1 MRVKRDPEETRQ
13 EAAARRIDQGADKWA
28 ERCDTFVKTLRN
40 NARDLSPY
48 KRQVAQAWLKR
59 HCERLQATLDESE
72 GIAPL
77 GLDSMP
83 DD

>member
-1 MRVKRDPEETRQ
+1 MAVKRDPEETVQ
-13 EAAARRIDQGADKWA
+13 EAAARRIDKGADLWA
-28 ERCDTFVKTLRN
+28 ERCDKFVKTLRN

-77 GLDSMP
+77 GLDTMP